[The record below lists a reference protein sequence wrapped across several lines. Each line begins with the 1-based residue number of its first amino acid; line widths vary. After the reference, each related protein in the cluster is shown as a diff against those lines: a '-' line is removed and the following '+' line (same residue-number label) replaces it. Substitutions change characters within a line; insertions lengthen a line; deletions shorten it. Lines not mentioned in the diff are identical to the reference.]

1 MPALGRQGG
10 ATENEGQGQGHERS
24 KVRAHENLRFGQYS
38 SMRPCPFGLGLLL
51 SSLLLL
57 TGWSPCARAEDT
69 AVTALALENG
79 LRVKLRPVKGAE
91 RVGVL
96 LLFDLGHEHDP
107 EGASGLTH
115 LVEHLFVSSAAG
127 EIPARTA
134 EELMAQYPMAWNA
147 QTGSRST
154 ILYLE
159 TPKARAGELL
169 GEFAARMGA
178 LRITAEELAREKERV
193 LTEVEGMFGG
203 APGLA
208 AFNHARERAM
218 PSPGNGRRGGAPD
231 QVSALSLDTVKTFHA
246 RYYQPRNAWLVV
258 VGDFDISEM
267 EKAVR
272 ARFSPLGAG
281 EAAPARRPAGAAAG
295 PEVKAVPAMRMP
307 RLPDRQLVVGWRAP
321 EVDDPLFPA
330 FLIAV
335 ARLLASSNNQLLG
348 ARMFPPPVYYA
359 ALDEPD
365 ALYMSRLLDAE
376 TDAEQAAQ
384 RLQEKVNE
392 ALAQPIRD
400 ADAKVAPLGPL
411 LGTTQWPES
420 VLRQN
425 LYGVAL
431 GIGRQAQM
439 GLDPPALRLR
449 LEAVTAE
456 DLKALGEQWLS
467 PARRGAAVA
476 GAGP

>member
-1 MPALGRQGG
+1 
-10 ATENEGQGQGHERS
+10 
-24 KVRAHENLRFGQYS
+24 
-38 SMRPCPFGLGLLL
+38 MRPCSLGLGLLL
-51 SSLLLL
+51 SPLLLL
-57 TGWSPCARAEDT
+57 AGWSPCANAQDA
-69 AVTALALENG
+69 AVTAFALENG
-79 LRVKLRPVKGAE
+79 LRVRLRPVKGAQ

-107 EGASGLTH
+107 AGASGLTH

-127 EIPARTA
+127 DIPARTA

-147 QTGSRST
+147 QTGTRHT

-159 TPKARAGELL
+159 AAKEGAGGLL
-169 GEFAARMGA
+169 QEFASRMAA
-178 LRITAEELAREKERV
+178 LRITAEEVAREKERV

-218 PSPGNGRRGGAPD
+218 PSPGNARRGGAPD
-231 QVSALSLDTVKTFHA
+231 QVSTLSLDTVKAFHA

-258 VGDFDISEM
+258 VGDFDVHEM
-267 EKAVR
+267 EKDVR

-281 EAAPARRPAGAAAG
+281 EASPPRRPAGAAAG
-295 PEVKAVPAMRMP
+295 PELKAVSAMRMP

-335 ARLLASSNNQLLG
+335 ARLLATSNNQLLG

-365 ALYMSRLLDAE
+365 ALYLSRLLDA
-376 TDAEQAAQ
+376 DADAQQAAQ
-384 RLQEKVNE
+384 GLQEKVNG
-392 ALAQPIRD
+392 ALAQPIRN
-400 ADAKVAPLGPL
+400 ADAAVAPLGPL
-411 LGTTQWPES
+411 LGTTQWPEG

-439 GLDPPALRLR
+439 GLDPAALRLR

-467 PARRGAAVA
+467 AACRGAAVA
-476 GAGP
+476 GP